1 MRVFALAMV
10 GLAGC
15 IGGGECVG
23 ADCAIAACTATEERP
38 VQLRQEQVFAVLADA
53 DDSEP
58 DYICRAVCSSSDAVG
73 SDVLELESCSLDSQ
87 LTAPVVDFT
96 CVVTVAGADC

>member
-1 MRVFALAMV
+1 MRWLVWLALT
-10 GLAGC
+10 GC
-15 IGGGECVG
+15 VELDCSGG
-23 ADCAIAACTATEERP
+23 DCDLETCSQTESRS

-73 SDVLELESCSLDSQ
+73 SDVERLESCSLDSQ
-87 LTAPVVDFT
+87 LTAPVIDFT
-96 CVVTVAGADC
+96 CDVVVSCG